1 MTDRWERGSRDV
13 STEQEVII
21 PLEQSSVLFF
31 GQPVIVVRLPDG
43 RIGAVVS
50 NMCGVLHLDV
60 ASQVRRIR
68 EDDTIAESLVS
79 VRIQTETRGPVTMG
93 VLIAW
98 AIPFWL
104 SHIQLT
110 RVKDTEKREAI
121 AYFKKEAANVLYA
134 HFSHAPETLPAPSA
148 VVPAEIREPATDAPA
163 LEWAE
168 YHRQMATM
176 YEWKASMD
184 GRVLRLED
192 WQGDVEE
199 QLYSHK
205 QVLSLV
211 PEILERLGEEKL
223 SSEHQAKVKAKA
235 KTLHE
240 LTEAAYPTIYYY
252 LGQAFSV
259 TKMEDIPELY
269 WPEVE
274 QWFNK
279 RIDHARKR
287 RGRK

>member
-1 MTDRWERGSRDV
+1 
-13 STEQEVII
+13 
-21 PLEQSSVLFF
+21 
-31 GQPVIVVRLPDG
+31 
-43 RIGAVVS
+43 
-50 NMCGVLHLDV
+50 V

-68 EDDTIAESLVS
+68 EDETIIDSLVS

-110 RVKDTEKREAI
+110 RIKDNEKREAI

-134 HFSHAPETLPAPSA
+134 HFSRTPDSLPSPSA
-148 VVPAEIREPATDAPA
+148 VVPSEIREPAVDAPA

-168 YHRQMATM
+168 YHRQMAAL

-184 GRVLRLED
+184 LRVLRLED
-192 WQGDVEE
+192 WQGEVEE

-211 PEILERLGEEKL
+211 PEI
-223 SSEHQAKVKAKA
+223 
-235 KTLHE
+235 
-240 LTEAAYPTIYYY
+240 
-252 LGQAFSV
+252 
-259 TKMEDIPELY
+259 
-269 WPEVE
+269 
-274 QWFNK
+274 
-279 RIDHARKR
+279 
-287 RGRK
+287 